1 VYRKAANRVR
11 IGGLFV
17 SDNVLW
23 SGRVGDSSVKD
34 SQTESIR
41 SFNKLLY
48 SDDRYYSTIMPI
60 RDGVAVGLRVR

>member
-1 VYRKAANRVR
+1 MYRKAANRVR

-34 SQTESIR
+34 SQTEGIR